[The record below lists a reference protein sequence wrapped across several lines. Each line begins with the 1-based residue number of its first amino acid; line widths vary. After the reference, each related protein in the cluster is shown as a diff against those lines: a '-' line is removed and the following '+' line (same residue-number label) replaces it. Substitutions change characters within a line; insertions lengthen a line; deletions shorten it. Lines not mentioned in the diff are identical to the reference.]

1 MFAVLLPVMRDCSQS
16 MTAFP
21 IFILEFG
28 VTGVEALEAQPDVF
42 QYCFELLLNQTGF
55 LDSHPLCC

>member
-42 QYCFELLLNQTGF
+42 QYCFI
-55 LDSHPLCC
+55 